1 MASKVVLMTALFE
14 QMTSFVTELSEMYP
28 DDPDFSLFLT
38 TLRMLKMSNP
48 SMLSKYIYENV
59 NEFESQIMEKNED
72 FFLTHEFEQYK
83 EDINMDI
90 FSKLKQYVKTMTPE
104 SKENVWKYCQN
115 VYRLAKASHALASA

>member
-1 MASKVVLMTALFE
+1 MTALFD

-48 SMLSKYIYENV
+48 SMLAKYICENV
-59 NEFESQIMEKNED
+59 AEYETQIMEKNED
-72 FFLTHEFEQYK
+72 FFLAHDFEQYK

-90 FSKLKQYVKTMTPE
+90 FSKLKQYVKSMTPE

-115 VYRLAKASHALASA
+115 VYRLAKAVYSLASA